1 MSKKRIIITAAVGL
15 LSFSG
20 TFVLAWLTQSAPS
33 GQPAEE
39 PGLSQ
44 ETTPAES
51 SFEFAKPQVD
61 AGTGDQ
67 RMLDQKHLASLIGDV
82 KEKIREYED
91 KFDALD
97 VREQRLKVAQ
107 DVVKKDIE
115 KLDSLRIDIA
125 SKIASLK
132 TQQDKLL
139 KVRVEIEEAERTN
152 LMSVAATYDK
162 MDPASASQI
171 LTTMSKTSGQMPGQG
186 TGLDEAVKILH
197 YMTERTKAKLLAE
210 LVSSEP
216 TLAATLCR
224 RLKQVR

>member
-20 TFVLAWLTQSAPS
+20 AFVLAWLTQSAPS
-33 GQPAEE
+33 GQPADES
-39 PGLSQ
+39 GLSQ
-44 ETTPAES
+44 ATTGEES
-51 SFEFAKPQVD
+51 SFELAKPQVD
-61 AGTGDQ
+61 AGTADK
-67 RMLDQKHLASLIGDV
+67 RTLEQKHLASLICDV
-82 KEKIREYED
+82 KDKIREYEN

-97 VREQRLKVAQ
+97 LREQRLKVAH
-107 DVVKKDIE
+107 DVVKQDIE
-115 KLDSLRIDIA
+115 KLDSLRIDLA
-125 SKIASLK
+125 SMIASLK
-132 TQQDKLL
+132 EQQDKLL
-139 KVRVEIEEAERTN
+139 KVRVEIEEAERAN
-152 LMSVAATYDK
+152 LISVAATYDK

-171 LTTMSKTSGQMPGQG
+171 LTTMSKTSRQMPGQG